1 MRLLQIITKVV
12 APTLAISFAVSVAYS
27 QSQYPSNLLEQKGN
41 FSAGAARAIAQPFHG
56 VTTSDGI
63 IQGLFPIK
71 STGVQTSQI
80 RVAADRFLATLSTAD
95 LSRAHFAI
103 SDPEWRDWSNVD
115 VGIFPR
121 RGISLEEMNEEQKES
136 AWNLLAV
143 ALSAEGFEQTQN
155 IMKTEQTLF
164 EINGEPIRYGTEKYY
179 ITMMGIPSPD
189 NPWGFQLDGHHLVI
203 NYFVLGDQVVMTPA
217 FWGGEPVYA
226 DAGVYLGNHILQEE
240 QNSGLRLMQSLD
252 SGQKKRATI
261 DASKVRNDQVAAANQ
276 DNLVLD
282 YEGIKGSD
290 LSSQQRLHLLNTI
303 RSFVGALRDPHAEVT
318 MEEIGQHIDDTYFAW
333 VGESRDDSVFYYR
346 IHSPV
351 ILIEFDHQGP
361 VGTLHKN
368 PAGVPTRDHIHT
380 IVRTPNGNDYGK
392 DLLAQHLAREH

>member
-1 MRLLQIITKVV
+1 M
-12 APTLAISFAVSVAYS
+12 
-27 QSQYPSNLLEQKGN
+27 
-41 FSAGAARAIAQPFHG
+41 
-56 VTTSDGI
+56 
-63 IQGLFPIK
+63 
-71 STGVQTSQI
+71 
-80 RVAADRFLATLSTAD
+80 
-95 LSRAHFAI
+95 
-103 SDPEWRDWSNVD
+103 
-115 VGIFPR
+115 
-121 RGISLEEMNEEQKES
+121 
-136 AWNLLAV
+136 
-143 ALSAEGFEQTQN
+143 
-155 IMKTEQTLF
+155 
-164 EINGEPIRYGTEKYY
+164 
-179 ITMMGIPSPD
+179 
-189 NPWGFQLDGHHLVI
+189 
-203 NYFVLGDQVVMTPA
+203 
-217 FWGGEPVYA
+217 
-226 DAGVYLGNHILQEE
+226 
-240 QNSGLRLMQSLD
+240 
-252 SGQKKRATI
+252 
-261 DASKVRNDQVAAANQ
+261 AAANQ